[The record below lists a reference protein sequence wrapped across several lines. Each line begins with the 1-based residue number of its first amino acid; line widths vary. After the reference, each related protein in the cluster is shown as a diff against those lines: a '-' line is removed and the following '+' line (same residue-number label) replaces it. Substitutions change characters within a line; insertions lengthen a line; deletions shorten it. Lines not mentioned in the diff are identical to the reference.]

1 LKKLLV
7 TGASG
12 LLGSHVARLAAG
24 RFDTLG
30 LFQSLRP
37 RDIPV
42 RLEPLDLA
50 NAVVVRAKLD
60 AFQPDLIIHCAAL
73 ADADRAQ
80 REPDLARRVNVDA
93 TAALAQ
99 SARRLGAKMLLV
111 STDLIFDGRK
121 AAPYVEDDPPCPLSF
136 YGQTKL
142 DAERVVQ
149 AEGGAWLIARPSL
162 LYGPSPRGD
171 RGLDERLGLALREGR
186 AVKLFVDEF
195 RCPIAAC
202 DLAAALLELADS
214 PHTGVFHLAGSERLS
229 RHEIGMRIARR
240 FGWPTA
246 TIEAKSTRDVPMN
259 PPRPANLALD
269 TGKARSVLQ
278 TKLRGLTETL
288 ESPSENSWG
297 GCPPACSSPPASA

>member
-12 LLGSHVARLAAG
+12 LLGSHVMRQAAG

-30 LFQSLRP
+30 LFQSFRP
-37 RDIPV
+37 RNIPGG
-42 RLEPLDLA
+42 LEPLELA
-50 NAVVVRAKLD
+50 DAAAVRSKLD
-60 AFQPDLIIHCAAL
+60 NFRPDLIVHCAAL

-80 REPDLARRVNVDA
+80 REPDLARRLNVDA
-93 TAALAQ
+93 TATLAQ
-99 SARRLGAKMLLV
+99 SARRLRAKMLFV

-121 AAPYVEDDPPCPLSF
+121 GAPYVEDDPPCPLSL

-142 DAERVVQ
+142 DAEQSVR
-149 AEGGAWLIARPSL
+149 GGCDAWLIARTSL
-162 LYGPSPRGD
+162 IFGPSPRGD
-171 RGLDERLGLALREGR
+171 RGLDEKLGLALREEH

-202 DLAAALLELADS
+202 DLAAAILELADS

-229 RHEIGMRIARR
+229 RYEIGMRLARR

-246 TIEAKSTRDVPMN
+246 TIEAKNIRDVPMT
-259 PPRPANLALD
+259 PARPADLALD
-269 TGKARSVLQ
+269 NSKAQSVLKTQ
-278 TKLRGLTETL
+278 LRGLTEVL
-288 ESPSENSWG
+288 ESLSGSSWG